1 MSTPKSRIALYPGTF
16 DPITYGHLDVIKR
29 ASVLFDRIIVTL
41 AVQRKKEPLFTIAE
55 RLEMVVEATKDIPG
69 IEVIEWDG
77 LIVKYAEKV
86 DAIAIIRGLRAIS
99 DFDYEFQMALANR
112 VLSKNVSTV
121 FLMPGHKYTYL
132 NSSIVREV
140 AMLGGEI
147 EHFVPVFVAKAL
159 RKKVKELSK

>member
-1 MSTPKSRIALYPGTF
+1 M
-16 DPITYGHLDVIKR
+16 
-29 ASVLFDRIIVTL
+29 LFDRIIVTL

>member
-1 MSTPKSRIALYPGTF
+1 
-16 DPITYGHLDVIKR
+16 
-29 ASVLFDRIIVTL
+29 
-41 AVQRKKEPLFTIAE
+41 
-55 RLEMVVEATKDIPG
+55 MVVEATKDIPG
-69 IEVIEWDG
+69 IEVVEWDG
-77 LIVKYAEKV
+77 LLVKYAEQV

-140 AMLGGEI
+140 ATLGGEI
-147 EHFVPVFVAKAL
+147 EHFVPDFVAKAL
-159 RKKVKELSK
+159 REKVKELSK